1 MTPVRASLWC
11 AAVVIGVLTASP
23 LMARDAAFVSPGGG
37 TSNNDDEAVKVE
49 PKADIDTGDS
59 ILNVPRR
66 TTLFF
71 VNESGM
77 PVQVEKTSVNS
88 DGNVTAEIVNDDC
101 SKQATI
107 APQSRCSIEISITP
121 NQPGGWTVE
130 ALLTHNG
137 AGRIARAKLS
147 GKTTG
152 AAQTN
157 EKKEMDLAMNAKEV
171 KPVTFGDIEIGGKA
185 VRSAL
190 MVNDSPD
197 PITLYSIDVIAA
209 DNGLQKLDQGCAV
222 DMELKPGESCPVT
235 LLWAPTAAGDISTDL
250 IIRHSG
256 RMGFAVI
263 PIRGNVKGASVADAG
278 RGADKSGDKNV
289 PPPPTAAELE
299 KATSGRIPQITA
311 DTLSAAATPSGALRL
326 IGTVGVHAVL
336 LLPSGTTAVVGAGD
350 EIDLGDK
357 KGKVLTVDPKSV
369 EILVGDE
376 KKTLALGLA
385 PELAAKAAAAATTS
399 GGQRDESKFAKKP
412 ASQSTP
418 SSVALPTSA
427 LGSYPKS
434 MGGSP

>member
-1 MTPVRASLWC
+1 MTPRRASLWC
-11 AAVVIGVLTASP
+11 AAVMIGVLSASP
-23 LMARDAAFVSPGGG
+23 LMARDAAFVSPGG
-37 TSNNDDEAVKVE
+37 TTNSDDEAVRVE

-59 ILNVPRR
+59 ILSVPRR

-77 PVQVEKTSVNS
+77 PVQVEKTAVNS

-101 SKQATI
+101 SKQGTI

-121 NQPGGWTVE
+121 NQPGGWSVE

-137 AGRIARAKLS
+137 AGRIARAKLT
-147 GKTTG
+147 GKTSG
-152 AAQTN
+152 AVQTN
-157 EKKEMDLAMNAKEV
+157 EKKEMDLALNAKEV
-171 KPVTFGDIEIGGKA
+171 KPVAFGDVEVGGKA

-190 MVNDSPD
+190 MVNDSAD

-235 LLWAPTAAGDISTDL
+235 LLWTPTAAGDISTDL

-256 RMGFAVI
+256 HMGFAVI
-263 PIRGNVKGASVADAG
+263 PIRGNVKGASASDVKTS
-278 RGADKSGDKNV
+278 DKSGDKNV

-299 KATSGRIPQITA
+299 RATSGKIPQITA
-311 DTLSAAATPSGALRL
+311 DTLAAAATPSGTLRL

-336 LLPSGTTAVVGAGD
+336 LLPNGTTAVAGAGD

-357 KGKVLTVDPKSV
+357 KGKVLTVDPKAV
-369 EILVGDE
+369 EILVGEE
-376 KKTLALGLA
+376 KKTLTLGMA
-385 PELAAKAAAAATTS
+385 PELAAKAAAAATATTT
-399 GGQRDESKFAKKP
+399 GGQRDESKSAKRP
-412 ASQSTP
+412 MSQSAP
-418 SSVALPTSA
+418 LSAALPPSPMSA
-427 LGSYPKS
+427 YPK